1 MLNAKIKKS
10 FVGLVGLALLTPW
23 ILTACQPSQPE
34 QSSQT
39 GQEHV
44 QTEKSTEQATTGHA
58 GHTQSSASPSAQ
70 VEQSEQSKQT
80 ETAHENKASIPVEVE
95 SASILLVPEAITET
109 IALLTLKNKTD
120 QDIRLRAFSSPL
132 AGHGMLMVTVK
143 QGGMSGMKE
152 TPFLTIPA
160 EKTLTMKYDGD
171 HLMLMKLKHSLKEGE
186 SWALELEDTKGRI
199 LKVDA
204 SVIRP

>member
-23 ILTACQPSQPE
+23 TLTACQPNQPE

-44 QTEKSTEQATTGHA
+44 QTENSTEQATTGHA

-70 VEQSEQSKQT
+70 VEQSKQT
-80 ETAHENKASIPVEVE
+80 ETAHEDKASIPVEVE
-95 SASILLVPEAITET
+95 SASILLVPDAITET

-160 EKTLTMKYDGD
+160 AKTLTMKYDGD

-186 SWALELEDTKGRI
+186 SWALELEDTKGRT